1 MSNGKDEKEMYQAR
15 VAGLMALLDVAR
27 TVTSELNLRKLLRK
41 IVHAA
46 VEVLDA
52 TTGSLLIWDPATDEL
67 VFAVAE
73 KGIGASL
80 EQTRMPADKGIAGW
94 VFTRC
99 EPLIVSDVQQDP
111 RFFGEIDKNFHTTSL
126 IAVPMMTPTEKI
138 GVIEVLNKRSG
149 EQFNQQDLDLLSAL
163 AGQAAIAIVNA
174 RLYQE
179 LEDEKNRI
187 LAVESEAQKRLA
199 RDLHDGPAQTLAAI
213 IMSIEFIQT
222 LLQRDPAQVPQ
233 ELEKLRQTATKA
245 LAQVRNTLFEL
256 RPVILET
263 QGLKAALES
272 YVDRLRTTE
281 DMKIHLDVRGLDKR
295 LPPKLEHIC
304 FAIVQEAVGN
314 IKKHAEATQV
324 WIGVERRA
332 KDLVLGIRDDGR
344 GFDVESVQRTYA
356 RRGSMGLLNMQERAE
371 LVGGQLTIESAPG
384 QGTLVSLIAPLKVP
398 SAPET
403 RRKGTGPLDYDKPP
417 TTKERRKGTGP
428 LISPSK

>member
-1 MSNGKDEKEMYQAR
+1 MTNQHDTSQER
-15 VAGLMALLDVAR
+15 VAALMALLDVAR
-27 TVTSELNLRKLLRK
+27 TVSSELNLKKLLRK

-73 KGIGASL
+73 EAMGKSL
-80 EQTRMPADKGIAGW
+80 EQQRMPADKGIAGW
-94 VFTRC
+94 VFTHC
-99 EPLIVSDVQQDP
+99 EPIIVGDVQQDP
-111 RFFGEIDKNFHTTSL
+111 RFFGEIEEDFHTTSL
-126 IAVPMMTPTEKI
+126 IAVPLMTPAEKI
-138 GVIEVLNKRSG
+138 GVVEVLNKRSG
-149 EQFNQQDLDLLSAL
+149 ERFNQQDMDLLSAL

-187 LAVESEAQKRLA
+187 LAVESEAHKRLA

-213 IMSIEFIQT
+213 IMNIEFIRT
-222 LLQRDPAQVPQ
+222 LLKRDPAQVPQ
-233 ELEKLRQTATKA
+233 ELNKLQETATKA

-263 QGLKAALES
+263 RGLQAALES
-272 YVDRLRTTE
+272 YVERLRSTE
-281 DMKIHLDVRGLDKR
+281 GMTIHLDVRSLDER
-295 LPPKLEHIC
+295 LPAKLEHVC

-314 IKKHAEATQV
+314 IKKHAKAKQV

-344 GFDVESVQRTYA
+344 GFDVEAVEKQCDQ
-356 RRGSMGLLNMQERAE
+356 RGSLGLLNMKERAE
-371 LVGGQLTIESAPG
+371 LVGGRLTIESSPG
-384 QGTLVSLIAPLKVP
+384 HGTLVSLIAPLGDTAK
-398 SAPET
+398 E
-403 RRKGTGPLDYDKPP
+403 RRKGTGPLDYRKPASSQ
-417 TTKERRKGTGP
+417 ERRKGTGP
-428 LISPSK
+428 LLSSSG

>member
-1 MSNGKDEKEMYQAR
+1 MTNHNGTSQER
-15 VAGLMALLDVAR
+15 VAALMALLDVAR
-27 TVTSELNLRKLLRK
+27 TVTSELNLKKLLRK

-73 KGIGASL
+73 EAMGKSL
-80 EQTRMPADKGIAGW
+80 EQQRMPADKGIAGW
-94 VFTRC
+94 VFTHC
-99 EPLIVSDVQQDP
+99 EPIIVGDVQQDP
-111 RFFGEIDKNFHTTSL
+111 RFFGEIEEDFHTTSL
-126 IAVPMMTPTEKI
+126 IAVPLMTPAEKI
-138 GVIEVLNKRSG
+138 GVVEVLNKRSG
-149 EQFNQQDLDLLSAL
+149 ERFDQQDMDLLSAL

-187 LAVESEAQKRLA
+187 LAVESEAHKRLA

-213 IMSIEFIQT
+213 IMNIEFIRT
-222 LLQRDPAQVPQ
+222 LLKRDPAQVPQ
-233 ELEKLRQTATKA
+233 ELDKLQETATKA

-263 QGLKAALES
+263 RGLQAALES
-272 YVDRLRTTE
+272 YVERLRSTE
-281 DMKIHLDVRGLDKR
+281 GMTIHLDARGLDER
-295 LPPKLEHIC
+295 LPAKLEHVC

-314 IKKHAEATQV
+314 IKKHAKAKQV

-344 GFDVESVQRTYA
+344 GFDVEAAEKQCD
-356 RRGSMGLLNMQERAE
+356 RRGSLGLLNMKERAE
-371 LVGGQLTIESAPG
+371 LVGGCLTIESSPG
-384 QGTLVSLIAPLKVP
+384 HGTLVSLIAPLGDTSK
-398 SAPET
+398 E
-403 RRKGTGPLDYDKPP
+403 RRKGTGPLDYRKPASAQ
-417 TTKERRKGTGP
+417 ERRKGTGP
-428 LISPSK
+428 LLSSNG

>member
-1 MSNGKDEKEMYQAR
+1 
-15 VAGLMALLDVAR
+15 MALLDVAR
-27 TVTSELNLRKLLRK
+27 TVSSELNLKKLLRK

-73 KGIGASL
+73 EAMGKSL
-80 EQTRMPADKGIAGW
+80 EQQRMPADKGIAGW
-94 VFTRC
+94 VFTHC
-99 EPLIVSDVQQDP
+99 EPIIVGDVQQDP
-111 RFFGEIDKNFHTTSL
+111 RFFGEIEEDFHTTSL
-126 IAVPMMTPTEKI
+126 IAVPLMTPAEKI
-138 GVIEVLNKRSG
+138 GVVEVLNKRSG
-149 EQFNQQDLDLLSAL
+149 ERFNQQDMDLLSAL

-187 LAVESEAQKRLA
+187 LAVESEAHKRLA

-213 IMSIEFIQT
+213 IMNIEFIRT
-222 LLQRDPAQVPQ
+222 LLKRDPAQVPQ
-233 ELEKLRQTATKA
+233 ELDKLQETATKA

-263 QGLKAALES
+263 RGLQAALES
-272 YVDRLRTTE
+272 YVERLRSTE
-281 DMKIHLDVRGLDKR
+281 GMTIHLDVRSLDER
-295 LPPKLEHIC
+295 LPAKLEHVC

-314 IKKHAEATQV
+314 IKKHAKAKQV

-344 GFDVESVQRTYA
+344 GFDVEAVEKQCDQ
-356 RRGSMGLLNMQERAE
+356 RGSLGLLNMKERAE
-371 LVGGQLTIESAPG
+371 LVGGRLTIESSPG
-384 QGTLVSLIAPLKVP
+384 HGTLVSLIAPLGDTAK
-398 SAPET
+398 E
-403 RRKGTGPLDYDKPP
+403 RRKGTGPLDYRKPASSQ
-417 TTKERRKGTGP
+417 ERRKGTGP
-428 LISPSK
+428 LLSSSG

>member
-1 MSNGKDEKEMYQAR
+1 MTNQHDTSQER
-15 VAGLMALLDVAR
+15 VAALMALLDVAR
-27 TVTSELNLRKLLRK
+27 TVSSELNLKKLLRK

-73 KGIGASL
+73 EAMGKSL
-80 EQTRMPADKGIAGW
+80 EQQRMPADKGIAGW
-94 VFTRC
+94 VFTHC
-99 EPLIVSDVQQDP
+99 EPIIVGDVQQDP
-111 RFFGEIDKNFHTTSL
+111 RFFGEIEEDFHTTSL
-126 IAVPMMTPTEKI
+126 IAVPLMTPAEKI
-138 GVIEVLNKRSG
+138 GVVEVLNKRSG
-149 EQFNQQDLDLLSAL
+149 ERFNQQDMDLLSAL

-187 LAVESEAQKRLA
+187 LAVESEAHKRLA

-213 IMSIEFIQT
+213 IMNIEFIRT
-222 LLQRDPAQVPQ
+222 LLKRDPAQVPQ
-233 ELEKLRQTATKA
+233 ELDKLQETATKA

-263 QGLKAALES
+263 RGLQAALES
-272 YVDRLRTTE
+272 YVERLRSTE
-281 DMKIHLDVRGLDKR
+281 GMTIHLDVRSLDER
-295 LPPKLEHIC
+295 LPAKLEHVC

-314 IKKHAEATQV
+314 IKKHAKAKQV

-344 GFDVESVQRTYA
+344 GFDVEAVEKQCDQ
-356 RRGSMGLLNMQERAE
+356 RGSLGLLNMKERAE
-371 LVGGQLTIESAPG
+371 LVGGRLTIESSPG
-384 QGTLVSLIAPLKVP
+384 HGTLVSLIAPLGDTAK
-398 SAPET
+398 E
-403 RRKGTGPLDYDKPP
+403 RRKGTGPLDYRKPASSQ
-417 TTKERRKGTGP
+417 ERRKGTGP
-428 LISPSK
+428 LLSSSG

>member
-1 MSNGKDEKEMYQAR
+1 MTNQHDTSQER
-15 VAGLMALLDVAR
+15 VAALMALLDVAR
-27 TVTSELNLRKLLRK
+27 TVSSELNLKKLLRK

-73 KGIGASL
+73 KGMGKSL
-80 EQTRMPADKGIAGW
+80 EQQRMPADKGIAGW
-94 VFTRC
+94 VFSRC
-99 EPLIVSDVQQDP
+99 EPLIVGDVQQDP
-111 RFFGEIDKNFHTTSL
+111 RFFGEIDENFHTTSL

-149 EQFNQQDLDLLSAL
+149 EHFNQLDLDLLSAL
-163 AGQAAIAIVNA
+163 AGQAATAIVNA

-213 IMSIEFIQT
+213 IMNIEFIQT
-222 LLQRDPAQVPQ
+222 LLKRAPDQVPQ
-233 ELEKLRQTATKA
+233 ELEDLQQTATKA
-245 LAQVRNTLFEL
+245 LAQVRNALFEL

-272 YVDRLRTTE
+272 YVERLRSTE
-281 DMKIHLDVRGLDKR
+281 GMTIHLDVRGLDER
-295 LPPKLEHIC
+295 LPDKVEHVC
-304 FAIVQEAVGN
+304 FAIVQEAIGN
-314 IKKHAEATQV
+314 IKKHAKAKQV

-332 KDLVLGIRDDGR
+332 KDLVLGVRDDGK
-344 GFDVESVQRTYA
+344 GFDVAAVESQYDQ
-356 RRGSMGLLNMQERAE
+356 RGSLGLLNMKERAE
-371 LVGGQLTIESAPG
+371 LVGGQLTIESSPG
-384 QGTLVSLIAPLKVP
+384 HGTLVSLIVSLSGAHKERRKGTGPLDYQKP
-398 SAPET
+398 ASTET
-403 RRKGTGPLDYDKPP
+403 RRKGTGPL
-417 TTKERRKGTGP
+417 
-428 LISPSK
+428 LASSK